1 MGLSVINVEIIR
13 LVEAG
18 CKYIQIDEPL
28 FARKPQEAID
38 YGISNL
44 EKCFK
49 NIETSNVEKITHICC
64 GYPDKLDAVN
74 YPKAPLSSYHQIA
87 KLLDN
92 SIIDTVSIEDAHRYN
107 DLILLENF
115 KKTKIIL
122 GLIKIASSM
131 EETIDEI
138 QTRIKKALNHIDLN
152 RLIAAPDCG
161 LGHLPRNLAKKKLK
175 TMVEAV
181 KKIN

>member
-1 MGLSVINVEIIR
+1 M
-13 LVEAG
+13 
-18 CKYIQIDEPL
+18 IQKKLP
-28 FARKPQEAID
+28 
-38 YGISNL
+38 
-44 EKCFK
+44 
-49 NIETSNVEKITHICC
+49 HICC

-87 KLLDN
+87 KLLDD
-92 SIIDTVSIEDAHRYN
+92 SIVDTISIEDAHRYN
-107 DLILLENF
+107 DLSLLENF

-122 GLIKIASSM
+122 GLIKIASSS

-138 QTRIKKALNHIDLN
+138 RIRIEEALNHIDVN

-181 KKIN
+181 KNIN